1 MTADLNFT
9 VICSSEVYV
18 IAHVPIGYLPYAT
31 NTTAVRESYNE
42 QLVKIF
48 RNYSDVVEGQF
59 YGHTHR
65 DSIMVLLD
73 QQGNRICLRT
83 RAAKR
88 LITTNRIQ
96 NKRLFTLSFL
106 CILCMYKYTHVYIT
120 KIHTHVYIKKIFV
133 CMFILVYYI

>member
-96 NKRLFTLSFL
+96 NKSLHCLFCVSYA
-106 CILCMYKYTHVYIT
+106 CINSHTYILKKY
-120 KIHTHVYIKKIFV
+120 THVYIKKIFV

>member
-18 IAHVPIGYLPYAT
+18 IAHVPIGYLPYAI
-31 NTTAVRESYNE
+31 NTTAIRESYNE

-48 RNYSDVVEGQF
+48 RNYSDVVQGQF

-73 QQGNRICLRT
+73 HQGTLIFLRNDFQFINYFVFLLQFYV
-83 RAAKR
+83 K
-88 LITTNRIQ
+88 NVF
-96 NKRLFTLSFL
+96 NL
-106 CILCMYKYTHVYIT
+106 CIYIL
-120 KIHTHVYIKKIFV
+120 IKT
-133 CMFILVYYI
+133 